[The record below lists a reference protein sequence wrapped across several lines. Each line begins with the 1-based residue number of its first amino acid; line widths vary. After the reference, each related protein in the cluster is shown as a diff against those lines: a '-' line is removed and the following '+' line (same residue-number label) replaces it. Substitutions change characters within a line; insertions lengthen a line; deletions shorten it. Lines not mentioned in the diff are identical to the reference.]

1 MENEVKKTVKAKKT
15 VGEKKTLIYLG
26 PSVGNVLAT
35 NSVFSEG
42 IPESVKDLF
51 EKCSAIEKLF
61 CEPSKINEYKNAIN
75 DIGSLINLN
84 YRKVLLYLK
93 ES

>member
-1 MENEVKKTVKAKKT
+1 MENEVKKTVKAKR
-15 VGEKKTLIYLG
+15 VVEEKKTLIYLG

-35 NSVFSEG
+35 NSVYSEG

-51 EKCSAIEKLF
+51 EKCPAIEKLF
-61 CEPSKINEYKNAIN
+61 CEPKKINEYKNAIN
-75 DIGSLINLN
+75 DNGSFINLN
-84 YRKVLLYLK
+84 YKKVLLYLK

>member
-1 MENEVKKTVKAKKT
+1 MENEVKKTVKAKKA
-15 VGEKKTLIYLG
+15 VEEKKTLIYLG

-51 EKCSAIEKLF
+51 EKCPAIEKLF
-61 CEPSKINEYKNAIN
+61 CEPKKINEYKNAIN
-75 DIGSLINLN
+75 DSGSFINLN
-84 YRKVLLYLK
+84 YRKILIYLK